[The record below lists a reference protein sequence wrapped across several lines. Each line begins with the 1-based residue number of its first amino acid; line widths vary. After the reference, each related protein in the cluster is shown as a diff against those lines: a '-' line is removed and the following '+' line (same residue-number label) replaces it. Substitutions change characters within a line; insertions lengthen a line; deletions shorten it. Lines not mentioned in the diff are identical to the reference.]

1 MQPLLLHWLMRR
13 VQCLCECRFPC
24 CRCPSAGR
32 RMQVRL
38 LNLLLCLVLRAEV
51 RSNCACYAHEV
62 TATVSCG
69 CG

>member
-1 MQPLLLHWLMRR
+1 
-13 VQCLCECRFPC
+13 
-24 CRCPSAGR
+24 
-32 RMQVRL
+32 MQVRL